1 MEVILSM
8 LWLKRDFFGK
18 GRPLSCAIIGSSLT
32 VSAAVWGQA
41 PSPDTKEPPPSD
53 TPGADTKETPAEA
66 PTPEAPGD
74 KAEPSKPE
82 APPKPAPPPEP
93 PPLFTFTLKGFVAG
107 TFYAQDA
114 AFASGNGN
122 GAIFGPNKL
131 NSDKWLLG
139 GDVRQTQLK
148 FMVKGPMVLAAI
160 PSAVVEIDFL
170 GGNQV
175 TSVPGATSVVTVR
188 DSMGNPIG
196 TGTASNTVTGS
207 AMGDE
212 SVLPRLRLAFA
223 ELNWGEGKDM
233 LRVGQQH
240 NLLIPMIPASASHI
254 GVPLGY
260 GAGQLGWRTP
270 AITYFHKVPLAK
282 EMNLDLGFQ
291 INRNSWIDNFPVCG
305 PGQPTPP
312 TANANCLPSGISLGE
327 ASTLPQ
333 LEARA
338 MLSSGKA
345 DSPWAP
351 YYPPN
356 VWQVFIAGHWDQK
369 DLSGVG
375 GTATAPATAPGAP
388 PAPTPR
394 DTMQTLVGEIGFK
407 VKIGPVTAA
416 GNGWYGK
423 NTGGVFGNLL
433 QMQTPDRPDVNG
445 FGAWGQLGFTIVKGL
460 AVWGFAGIDRP
471 DQDQAKAAGFTRL
484 ENRQTAGMISYRDG
498 AYAIAVEFLHVS
510 TRNAVPATMTTTAA
524 ITNTE
529 GNQPSMSVAYFF

>member
-1 MEVILSM
+1 MLS
-8 LWLKRDFFGK
+8 LKRDVFGK
-18 GRPLSCAIIGSSLT
+18 GRPLSSAIIGGSLT
-32 VSAAVWGQA
+32 LSTALWAQA
-41 PSPDTKEPPPSD
+41 PNPDTKEPEPPSPDTKEAPPEPA
-53 TPGADTKETPAEA
+53 TAEPAADKTAPASKPETPAEA
-66 PTPEAPGD
+66 PQ
-74 KAEPSKPE
+74 
-82 APPKPAPPPEP
+82 KPAPPPESP
-93 PPLFTFTLKGFVAG
+93 SPFTFTLKGFITG

-114 AFASGNGN
+114 TFASGNG
-122 GAIFGPNKL
+122 GSAIFGPNKL
-131 NSDKWLLG
+131 NGDKWLLG

-148 FMVKGPMVLAAI
+148 FMVKGPKVIGAI
-160 PSAVVEIDFL
+160 PTGVVEIDFL

-175 TSVPGATSVVTVR
+175 TTVPGATSVVTVR
-188 DSMGNPIG
+188 DAMGNLVG
-196 TGTASNTVTGS
+196 TGTASNTVTSS

-212 SVLPRLRLAFA
+212 SVLPRLRLAYA
-223 ELNWGEGKDM
+223 ELNWGDGSDM

-240 NLLIPMIPASASHI
+240 NLIIPMIPASASHI

-270 AITYFHKVPLAK
+270 AITYFHKIPLGK
-282 EMNLDLGFQ
+282 EMKVDLGFQ
-291 INRNSWIDNFPVCG
+291 INRNSWIDNFPVCAA
-305 PGQPTPP
+305 GQPTPP

-345 DSPWAP
+345 ESPWAP
-351 YYPPN
+351 YYPAN

-375 GTATAPATAPGAP
+375 GTAMAPATPPG
-388 PAPTPR
+388 APTPR
-394 DTMQTLVGEIGFK
+394 DTMQTLVGELGFK
-407 VKIGPVTAA
+407 VQIGPVTAG

-433 QMQTPDRPDVNG
+433 QMQTADRPDVNG
-445 FGAWGQLGFTIVKGL
+445 FGAWGQLGFTIVKNL
-460 AVWGFAGIDRP
+460 TVWAFAGIDKP
-471 DQDQAKAAGFTRL
+471 NEAEAKAAGFTRL
-484 ENRQTAGMISYRDG
+484 ENRQTAGMVAYRDG
-498 AYAIAVEFLHVS
+498 PYAIAVEFLHIS
-510 TRNAVPATMTTTAA
+510 TRNLVPETMTTTAA